1 MEESLQSTVSLRV
14 GGFLGMV
21 VMMMTTTLLVIAT
34 IGWVSTLYQELV
46 IPQIFLAPSVHL
58 VLEKQ

>member
-1 MEESLQSTVSLRV
+1 
-14 GGFLGMV
+14 MV

-46 IPQIFLAPSVHL
+46 IPQIFLAPSVRL

>member
-46 IPQIFLAPSVHL
+46 IPQIFLALSVRL

>member
-46 IPQIFLAPSVHL
+46 IPQIFLAPSVRL